1 MSLTVNCVA
10 GNEILGL
17 RIPADPILTANTV
30 CLSLPGLSKRQ
41 LGLCVRS
48 PDVTAAAVQGI
59 QIAIHECQQQLRDQR
74 WNCSTLENGGKI
86 LQDTVILNRGFRESA
101 FTFSLLAAGVTHSV
115 ATACSLGKLNGCGCD
130 QKRRSEEENLRVKL
144 HQLRVQALTQG
155 LPVSIP
161 QPEEHFPVGGNQDSW
176 EWGDCS
182 HDIEFGEKFSRD
194 FLDSREA
201 SRDIHGRMRMHNNKL
216 GRQWDFGGKKTD
228 QKSLKQT
235 LGKVGRWVN
244 GSF

>member
-1 MSLTVNCVA
+1 MRSLNLRHYLLRFALKTYAVSNVKGYSIACLASVA

-130 QKRRSEEENLRVKL
+130 QKRS
-144 HQLRVQALTQG
+144 G
-155 LPVSIP
+155 CPVS
-161 QPEEHFPVGGNQDSW
+161 QSLHFTVDPVKHC
-176 EWGDCS
+176 E
-182 HDIEFGEKFSRD
+182 
-194 FLDSREA
+194 
-201 SRDIHGRMRMHNNKL
+201 
-216 GRQWDFGGKKTD
+216 T
-228 QKSLKQT
+228 
-235 LGKVGRWVN
+235 
-244 GSF
+244 